1 MVVVV
6 VVVVL
11 VSKYVYNVVLIH
23 AILHCNSHIV
33 IGSGSRE

>member
-11 VSKYVYNVVLIH
+11 VSKYVYNVVLID
-23 AILHCNSHIV
+23 AILHCYSHIA